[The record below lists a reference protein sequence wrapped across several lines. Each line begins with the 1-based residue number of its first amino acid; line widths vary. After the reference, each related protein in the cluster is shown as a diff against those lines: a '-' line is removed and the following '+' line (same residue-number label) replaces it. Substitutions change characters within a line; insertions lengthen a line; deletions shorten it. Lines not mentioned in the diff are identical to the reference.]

1 MPRSAR
7 NCGPQSVWLTPLSFA
22 SIICPMKTVIKL
34 PHPDD
39 IAARKALAARPQ
51 QSLEKVLEQA
61 RASEEWRR
69 SNGFANG
76 RKKPGV

>member
-1 MPRSAR
+1 
-7 NCGPQSVWLTPLSFA
+7 
-22 SIICPMKTVIKL
+22 MKTVIKL